1 MLLEKITGFSSS
13 QYLEITYF
21 SSFSLTI
28 LNCVAS
34 FPYVKNLRHIY
45 ATFCWYSTSILD
57 HWSFCQL
64 CFISKFELLH
74 QNGKEKI
81 KSFWHVVMKKF
92 ITFLD
97 QLLVFSG
104 FFFYPVVWATWW
116 VPLTQNCP
124 YLGWRSDQSQVSRM
138 SPRDFTSW
146 NRCYSVIPVAIGSV
160 VQDCLWVLK
169 NSTCCSTILSNLKVV
184 ISAWLGLVC
193 QLPALWIGL

>member
-1 MLLEKITGFSSS
+1 MLLEQITGFSSS

-28 LNCVAS
+28 MNCVAS
-34 FPYVKNLRHIY
+34 FPYVKNLRHTY

-64 CFISKFELLH
+64 CFISKFELLY
-74 QNGKEKI
+74 QNSKGKI
-81 KSFWHVVMKKF
+81 KSFWYVVMKKF

-97 QLLVFSG
+97 QLLVLSG
-104 FFFYPVVWATWW
+104 FFFNFFLPHS
-116 VPLTQNCP
+116 
-124 YLGWRSDQSQVSRM
+124 LGYM

-184 ISAWLGLVC
+184 ISAWLGLVR

>member
-104 FFFYPVVWATWW
+104 FFFLPHSLGYMMGSPYPELPLSW
-116 VPLTQNCP
+116 VKVRSIPSLTYESKRLYQ
-124 YLGWRSDQSQVSRM
+124 
-138 SPRDFTSW
+138 
-146 NRCYSVIPVAIGSV
+146 
-160 VQDCLWVLK
+160 LK
-169 NSTCCSTILSNLKVV
+169 
-184 ISAWLGLVC
+184 
-193 QLPALWIGL
+193 